1 MTDHHD
7 FAPGDGGLPAWGSAL
22 VVVAH
27 PDDESFGLGGV
38 IDALIRPGTE
48 ITVLCLTAGEAST
61 LGSSDD
67 DGAPADLAA
76 LRAAELDAAARRLGV
91 RTSILRTHPDGDLA
105 HRIPELVEDV
115 TRVVDE
121 VRPDGL
127 VVFGLSGGVTGH
139 PDHEAASRAAMEVA
153 AAASLP
159 VLEWCLPR
167 QVAEVL
173 NTEFGAAFTGFDTA
187 ELPITVRVDRDRQ
200 RRAIDAHVSQAVP
213 GSVLWRRLELLGDR
227 EHLRL
232 TRPRTSSP
240 SSRGSRGG
248 PLLP

>member
-1 MTDHHD
+1 MCY
-7 FAPGDGGLPAWGSAL
+7 
-22 VVVAH
+22 
-27 PDDESFGLGGV
+27 
-38 IDALIRPGTE
+38 RMY
-48 ITVLCLTAGEAST
+48 
-61 LGSSDD
+61 
-67 DGAPADLAA
+67 
-76 LRAAELDAAARRLGV
+76 
-91 RTSILRTHPDGDLA
+91 
-105 HRIPELVEDV
+105 
-115 TRVVDE
+115 
-121 VRPDGL
+121 
-127 VVFGLSGGVTGH
+127 
-139 PDHEAASRAAMEVA
+139 EAASRAAMEVA

-232 TRPRTSSP
+232 TRPRTSSVTI
-240 SSRGSRGG
+240 SNI
-248 PLLP
+248 